1 MTFNVKKCQML
12 LFEGRFVVV
21 DKAAVAYTLYGVPP
35 VVVDSFKYLEVFVS
49 SNFGWDIHIDD
60 MTSRTYQRLGMIR
73 PKRVLNKAALKVL
86 GLSPIT
92 ILEPMQQVIH
102 SITIVFCHE
111 PPVNCGVIFNRFIV
125 THSLDDCIL
134 YSF

>member
-73 PKRVLNKAALKVL
+73 PKRVLNKAALKVKKVAYL
-86 GLSPIT
+86 T
-92 ILEPMQQVIH
+92 ICRPLMEFACEVWDPYLVKHETQLENIQ
-102 SITIVFCHE
+102 
-111 PPVNCGVIFNRFIV
+111 R
-125 THSLDDCIL
+125 
-134 YSF
+134 